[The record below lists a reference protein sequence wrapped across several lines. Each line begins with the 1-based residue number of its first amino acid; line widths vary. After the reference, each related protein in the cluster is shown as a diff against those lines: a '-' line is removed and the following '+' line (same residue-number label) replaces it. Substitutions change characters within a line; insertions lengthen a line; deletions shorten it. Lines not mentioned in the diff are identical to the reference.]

1 MKRKVIEEAVSV
13 ESYLGD
19 IANETIS
26 DNQDVQRNFCSTE
39 EFEDGIILTV
49 LTGDYLPSLIIG
61 EINSGG
67 ITRKYLIDGM
77 QRTSALRRFKNGA
90 HKIRKK
96 CEDSVVE
103 YQTKKLDENGV
114 VVRDENGEPVWEIAT
129 FDVKGKGYADLPE
142 ELKRE
147 FDKFQVKLATLTGYK
162 TMSEISKK
170 IRQFNMNTGMN
181 KDQKSFT
188 YLDMYARKVKA
199 IGSKGFFKE
208 STALKSKQN
217 DKGACEGM
225 ILRSMM
231 TVFHMDTYKK
241 DTKDI
246 AIFLNTNASDAEFNL
261 FQHLADSLCDVVGD
275 AYKELFTQKN
285 VPIWFAAY
293 NHFLELGIKEKEFRR
308 FLDSFKENLHTRVVE
323 CDYRQK
329 DLDGDITWDKLDK
342 LRGTADNGL
351 VKAKIEILCQ
361 FIDEFFNVK
370 KTEKTETEPVV
381 EENNTVVEVNES
393 DDLSNEDAEILKFAQ
408 ENVRSDIDRDDISVY
423 DLYLLKWMNDDS
435 NIYKAG
441 KDVVFALM
449 AYATDKGEDKE
460 FKVWLDKENSK
471 NNTYSSSH
479 KTNFTYLKRDFDEF
493 LEKGNGG
500 KAA

>member
-13 ESYLGD
+13 ESYLSD
-19 IANETIS
+19 ISNETIS

-103 YQTKKLDENGV
+103 YQTKKLDKNGV

-129 FDVKGKGYADLPE
+129 FDVKGKGYEDLPE
-142 ELKRE
+142 ELKGE

-162 TMSEISKK
+162 TMSEVSKK

-181 KDQKSFT
+181 TNQKSFT

-217 DKGACEGM
+217 DKGACESM
-225 ILRSMM
+225 ILRSIM
-231 TVFHMDTYKK
+231 TVFHLDSYKK
-241 DTKDI
+241 NAKDV

-285 VPIWFAAY
+285 VPIWFPAY
-293 NHFLELGIKEKEFRR
+293 NHFLELGIEEKEFRR
-308 FLDSFKENLHTRVVE
+308 FLDAFKENLHMSTVK
-323 CDYRQK
+323 CDYEQK
-329 DLDGDITWDKLDK
+329 DLNGDITWDKLDG
-342 LRGTADNGL
+342 LRGTTDNGL
-351 VKAKIEILCQ
+351 VKAKIDTLCQ
-361 FIDEFFNVK
+361 LIDDFFGIK
-370 KTEKTETEPVV
+370 AEEKTEIEAVE
-381 EENNTVVEVNES
+381 EENNNEVVETNEV
-393 DDLSNEDAEILKFAQ
+393 EIDPVLKFAQ
-408 ENVRSDIDRDDISVY
+408 DNVRETIEPEDIALYKDFLSDFV
-423 DLYLLKWMNDDS
+423 KDDS
-435 NIYKAG
+435 HIYEAG
-441 KDVVFALM
+441 EETVIALM
-449 AYATDKGEDKE
+449 AYASDIEKDTE
-460 FKVWLDKENSK
+460 FSEWIDRENSK
-471 NNTYSSSH
+471 NNTYSPSH

-493 LEKGNGG
+493 LEKRNGG

>member
-13 ESYLGD
+13 ESYLSD

-103 YQTKKLDENGV
+103 YQTKKLDKNGV

-129 FDVKGKGYADLPE
+129 FDVKGKGYEDLPE

-162 TMSEISKK
+162 TMSEVSKK

-181 KDQKSFT
+181 TNQKSFT

-217 DKGACEGM
+217 DKGACESM
-225 ILRSMM
+225 ILRSIM
-231 TVFHMDTYKK
+231 TVFHLDSYKK
-241 DTKDI
+241 NAKDV

-285 VPIWFAAY
+285 VPIWFPAY
-293 NHFLELGIKEKEFRR
+293 NHFLELGIEEKEFRR
-308 FLDSFKENLHTRVVE
+308 FLDAFKENLHMSTVK
-323 CDYRQK
+323 CDYEQK
-329 DLDGDITWDKLDK
+329 DLNGDITWDKLDG
-342 LRGTADNGL
+342 LRGTTDNGL
-351 VKAKIEILCQ
+351 VKAKIDTLCQ
-361 FIDEFFNVK
+361 LIDDFFGIK
-370 KTEKTETEPVV
+370 AEEKTEIETVE
-381 EENNTVVEVNES
+381 EENNNEVVETNEV
-393 DDLSNEDAEILKFAQ
+393 EIDPVLKFAQ
-408 ENVRSDIDRDDISVY
+408 DNVRETIESEDIALYKDFLSDFV
-423 DLYLLKWMNDDS
+423 KDDS
-435 NIYKAG
+435 HIYEAG
-441 KDVVFALM
+441 EETVIALM
-449 AYATDKGEDKE
+449 AYASDIEKDTE
-460 FKVWLDKENSK
+460 FSEWIDRENSK

-493 LEKGNGG
+493 LQKENGG

>member
-13 ESYLGD
+13 ESYLSD

-67 ITRKYLIDGM
+67 IARKYLIDGM

-90 HKIRKK
+90 HKFRKK

-103 YQTKKLDENGV
+103 YQKKKLDKNGIV
-114 VVRDENGEPVWEIAT
+114 IRDENGEPVWELVE
-129 FDVKGKGYADLPE
+129 FDVKGKGYDDLPE
-142 ELKRE
+142 ELKRQ

-361 FIDEFFNVK
+361 FIDEFFDVK

-381 EENNTVVEVNES
+381 EENNTVEEVNES
-393 DDLSNEDAEILKFAQ
+393 DDLSNEDAEILKFVQ

-460 FKVWLDKENSK
+460 FKVWLDKENAK
-471 NNTYSSSH
+471 NNTYSTSH

-493 LEKGNGG
+493 LEKENGG

>member
-13 ESYLGD
+13 ESYLSD
-19 IANETIS
+19 ISNETIS

-96 CEDSVVE
+96 CEDSVV
-103 YQTKKLDENGV
+103 
-114 VVRDENGEPVWEIAT
+114 RDENGEPVWEIAT
-129 FDVKGKGYADLPE
+129 FDVKGKGYEDLPE

-162 TMSEISKK
+162 TMSEVSKK

-181 KDQKSFT
+181 TNQKSFT

-217 DKGACEGM
+217 DKGACESM
-225 ILRSMM
+225 ILRSIM
-231 TVFHMDTYKK
+231 TVFHLDSYKK
-241 DTKDI
+241 NAKDV

-285 VPIWFAAY
+285 VPIWFPAY
-293 NHFLELGIKEKEFRR
+293 NHFLELGIEEKEFRR
-308 FLDSFKENLHTRVVE
+308 FLDAFKENLHMSTVK
-323 CDYRQK
+323 CDYEQK
-329 DLDGDITWDKLDK
+329 DLNGDITWDKLDG
-342 LRGTADNGL
+342 LRGTTDNGL
-351 VKAKIEILCQ
+351 VKAKIDTLCQ
-361 FIDEFFNVK
+361 LIDDFFGIK
-370 KTEKTETEPVV
+370 AEEKTEIEAVE
-381 EENNTVVEVNES
+381 EENNNEVVETNEV
-393 DDLSNEDAEILKFAQ
+393 EIDPVLKFAQ
-408 ENVRSDIDRDDISVY
+408 DNVRETIEPEDIALYKDFLSDFV
-423 DLYLLKWMNDDS
+423 KDDS
-435 NIYKAG
+435 HIYEAG
-441 KDVVFALM
+441 EETVIALM
-449 AYATDKGEDKE
+449 AYASDIEKDTE
-460 FKVWLDKENSK
+460 FSEWIDRENSK
-471 NNTYSSSH
+471 NNTYSPSH

-493 LEKGNGG
+493 LEKRNGG

>member
-96 CEDSVVE
+96 CEDGVVE

-361 FIDEFFNVK
+361 FIDEFFDVK
-370 KTEKTETEPVV
+370 KTEKTVNEPAV

>member
-13 ESYLGD
+13 ESYLSD

-67 ITRKYLIDGM
+67 IARKYLIDGM

-90 HKIRKK
+90 HKFRKK

-103 YQTKKLDENGV
+103 YQKKKLDKNGIV
-114 VVRDENGEPVWEIAT
+114 IRDENGEPVWEIAT

-323 CDYRQK
+323 CDYKQK

-361 FIDEFFNVK
+361 FIDEFFDVK
-370 KTEKTETEPVV
+370 KTEKTVNEPAV
-381 EENNTVVEVNES
+381 EENNNTVEEPNKT
-393 DDLSNEDAEILKFAQ
+393 EIDPVLKFAQ
-408 ENVRSDIDRDDISVY
+408 DNVRETIEPEDIALYKDFLSDFVKDESP
-423 DLYLLKWMNDDS
+423 
-435 NIYKAG
+435 IYKAG
-441 KDVVFALM
+441 EETVIALM
-449 AYATDKGEDKE
+449 AYATDIEKDTE
-460 FKVWLDKENSK
+460 FSEWLDKENAK
-471 NNTYSSSH
+471 NNTYSTSH

-493 LEKGNGG
+493 LEKENGG